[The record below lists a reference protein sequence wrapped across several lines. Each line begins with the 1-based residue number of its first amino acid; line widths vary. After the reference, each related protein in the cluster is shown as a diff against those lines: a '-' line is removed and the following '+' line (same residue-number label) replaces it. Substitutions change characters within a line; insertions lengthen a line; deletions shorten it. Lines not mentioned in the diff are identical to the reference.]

1 MIEINLLS
9 SERHKKGASTSRK
22 LALPHRSIFI
32 LILLFIFVC
41 DGTLFGFFYYFA
53 QERDALSGKL
63 EFLRPDLSKL
73 GSLKQKAIDAKKGVH
88 DLNQLIHQPF
98 YMTHLL
104 NAISD
109 SMTNEVWLN
118 EVVIRDRENTR
129 GMGRK
134 DDESDQPKRQ
144 ERELVLKG
152 TSSPKL
158 GGAAAASSFVD
169 SLKQNKTLASIT
181 RDVSLERIDRKDSD
195 GHVLFEFVVI
205 CPIEVDS

>member
-9 SERHKKGASTSRK
+9 SEHHKKGARASRR
-22 LALPHRSIFI
+22 LPLPHRTIFI
-32 LILLFIFVC
+32 LMLLFSFVC
-41 DGTLFGFFYYFA
+41 DGTLFGLFCYFG
-53 QERDALSGKL
+53 QERDVLNGKL

-73 GSLKQKAIDAKKGVH
+73 ETLKQKATDARKGAH
-88 DLNQLIHQPF
+88 DLKQLLHQPF

-118 EVVIRDRENTR
+118 EVVIRDREDMR
-129 GMGRK
+129 GTGRI
-134 DDESDQPKRQ
+134 DEDSDQPKRQ

-152 TSSPKL
+152 ISSSKL

-181 RDVSLERIDRKDSD
+181 RDVSLARIDRKDSD

-205 CPIEVDS
+205 CPIEIEL